1 MMQTAES
8 RPETCDVLVVG
19 GGPAGSTVSTF
30 LRREGWHVVLLE
42 KDEHPRFHIGES
54 LLPRNLPIF
63 DELGVAEKVRSI
75 GVLKRGADFT
85 LPGET
90 THVVADFSRALEPSP
105 PTAYQVKRAEFDELL
120 LRHAEQT
127 GVIVHE
133 RTKATSVQFDG
144 DNVATVESRNDKGET
159 KTWQARFL
167 VDASGRD
174 TFLGNRLSLKV
185 KNPDHESAAIFA
197 HFDSVSRREGEEAGN
212 ISMYFFDYGWYWFS
226 PLRDGRMSIGA
237 VCRPTYLKS
246 RKVPIKQF
254 LLDTLAL
261 CPELAHRVRDAV
273 IASEVWT
280 AGNFSYASKRMFD
293 RNYLLI
299 GDAYAFIDPV
309 FSTGVFLA
317 MSGARSGA
325 KTITACLKEPS
336 RRARL
341 MAEHERRVRRWL
353 RVYSWFIYRFTSPG
367 MKRLITS
374 EGNTFQLKSAAIS
387 ILSGDT
393 TPSFSRAI
401 RIMAFKAIYYI
412 FSVQSWEQSRQ
423 WRRHVQVLKGVES
436 AAE

>member
-1 MMQTAES
+1 MQQAETGL
-8 RPETCDVLVVG
+8 ETCDVLVIG

-30 LRREGWHVVLLE
+30 LRRDGWHVVLLE

-63 DELGVAEKVRSI
+63 DELGVAEKVRAI

-105 PTAYQVKRAEFDELL
+105 PTAYQVKRAEFDEVL
-120 LRHAEQT
+120 LRHAEQA

-133 RTKATSVQFDG
+133 RTKATAIRFDG
-144 DNVATVESRNDKGET
+144 EDKAIVESQNENGET

-174 TFLGNRLSLKV
+174 TFLGNRLDLKV

-197 HFDSVSRREGEEAGN
+197 HLDDVTRRDGEEAGN
-212 ISMYFFDYGWYWFS
+212 ISMYFFEHGWYWFI
-226 PLRDGRMSIGA
+226 PLRDGRMSVGA
-237 VCRPTYLKS
+237 VCRPAYLKS
-246 RKVPIKQF
+246 RTVPIKQF
-254 LLDTLAL
+254 FLDTLAL
-261 CPELAHRVRDAV
+261 CPELADRMRH
-273 IASEVWT
+273 ASLATDVMT
-280 AGNFSYASKRMFD
+280 AGNFSYVSKRMFD
-293 RNYLLI
+293 RNYILI

-325 KTITACLKEPS
+325 KTITACLREPAS
-336 RRARL
+336 RRRRL
-341 MAEHERRVRRWL
+341 ADHQRRVRRWL
-353 RVYSWFIYRFTSPG
+353 RVYSWFIYRFTSPA
-367 MKRLITS
+367 MKRLITTR
-374 EGNTFQLKSAAIS
+374 GNPLRLKSAAIS

-393 TPSFSRAI
+393 TPSLSRSI
-401 RIMAFKAIYYI
+401 RIMGFKAVYYL
-412 FSVQSWEQSRQ
+412 FCLQSWEQSRQ
-423 WRRHVQVLKGVES
+423 WRRHVQVMKGVES
-436 AAE
+436 PAE